1 MKKRTINHSLN
12 RHCGLHRGLRTA
24 IDPQSPKQ
32 EALSLMLRRWRMC
45 LRHDGIKGV
54 FSLLV
59 LLFLVSSMTA
69 QQMESEYDGKP
80 DKKKNATYFSN
91 GLQSKYR
98 EDTEGAIRNFEQ
110 ALRFMPDDAASMY
123 ELSEQYSNAGRI
135 EEAFNM
141 IQKAAK
147 IEPENKWYQM
157 RLGLFYRNLEQY
169 NDFIKLYE
177 KLTQK
182 YPEDPDMLSELID
195 AYLVTENYSKAL
207 EKMDLLEQQVGEN
220 EFITEQRLQVFK
232 RQGNTKK
239 VVSEL
244 EKLIEQNPDN
254 IRYYGLLASFY
265 AENGKI
271 KEAIKTYEK
280 IEEINPEHP
289 YINVSLLEL
298 YDMTGDK
305 DKAFDELLAA
315 IRNKNLDITTKA
327 NTYDYWMNKNQ
338 GASNIDE
345 QARQC
350 GEAFV
355 ETHPDNKLGYLILG
369 SCYFIEENAVK
380 SKELYQKV
388 LAIDSTDF
396 FGWQNLIVSES
407 RLNENEAV
415 RDHAV
420 AALKYYPMQPVFY
433 WYAGVANAVM
443 ENNEDAI
450 SYLEKGR
457 RYTSDKMQM
466 SEFDAFLGDIYHQQG
481 EEDKAF
487 DAYDR
492 TLRNNPDNALVLN
505 NYAYYLSLRGER
517 LEEALEMAIRANEL
531 VPDNVYYTDTYA
543 WVLYKLG
550 RYKEAEKIMKKCL
563 GLEKNPSGANLE
575 HYGDI
580 LLKLGKESEAMEYWK
595 KAQQAGGASKELD
608 QKLKH

>member
-1 MKKRTINHSLN
+1 
-12 RHCGLHRGLRTA
+12 
-24 IDPQSPKQ
+24 
-32 EALSLMLRRWRMC
+32 ML
-45 LRHDGIKGV
+45 LRHDGKRTV
-54 FSLLV
+54 FIIAILGMSLICAP
-59 LLFLVSSMTA
+59 LFA

-195 AYLVTENYSKAL
+195 AYLVTENYNKAL

-280 IEEINPEHP
+280 IKEINPEHP

-396 FGWQNLIVSES
+396 FGWQNLIISES

-443 ENNEDAI
+443 ENNVDAI

-481 EEDKAF
+481 DEDKAF

>member
-1 MKKRTINHSLN
+1 
-12 RHCGLHRGLRTA
+12 
-24 IDPQSPKQ
+24 
-32 EALSLMLRRWRMC
+32 MC

-80 DKKKNATYFSN
+80 DKKKNATFFSN

-110 ALRFMPDDAASMY
+110 ALHFMPDDAASMY

-396 FGWQNLIVSES
+396 FGWQNLIISES

-433 WYAGVANAVM
+433 WYAGVANAVL

-481 EEDKAF
+481 DEDKAF

>member
-1 MKKRTINHSLN
+1 MNNLRHTSN
-12 RHCGLHRGLRTA
+12 RHCGH
-24 IDPQSPKQ
+24 DPQSPKQ

-45 LRHDGIKGV
+45 PRHDGIKGI
-54 FSLLV
+54 FSLLIM
-59 LLFLVSSMTA
+59 LCLASSMTA

-345 QARQC
+345 QARLC

-396 FGWQNLIVSES
+396 FGWQNLIISES

-443 ENNEDAI
+443 ENNVDAI
-450 SYLEKGR
+450 NYLEKGR

-481 EEDKAF
+481 DEDKAF

>member
-12 RHCGLHRGLRTA
+12 RHCGL
-24 IDPQSPKQ
+24 DPQSPKQ
-32 EALSLMLRRWRMC
+32 ERLVSVLRRWRML
-45 LRHDGIKGV
+45 LRHDGKRTV
-54 FSLLV
+54 FIIAILGMSLICAP
-59 LLFLVSSMTA
+59 LFA

-345 QARQC
+345 QARLC

-396 FGWQNLIVSES
+396 FGWQNLIISES

-450 SYLEKGR
+450 NYLEKGR

-481 EEDKAF
+481 DEDKAF

>member
-12 RHCGLHRGLRTA
+12 RHCGL
-24 IDPQSPKQ
+24 DPQSPKQ
-32 EALSLMLRRWRMC
+32 ERLVSVLRRWRML
-45 LRHDGIKGV
+45 LRHDGKRTV
-54 FSLLV
+54 FIIAILGMSLICAP
-59 LLFLVSSMTA
+59 LFA

-443 ENNEDAI
+443 ENNVDAI

>member
-1 MKKRTINHSLN
+1 
-12 RHCGLHRGLRTA
+12 
-24 IDPQSPKQ
+24 
-32 EALSLMLRRWRMC
+32 MC

>member
-12 RHCGLHRGLRTA
+12 RHCGL
-24 IDPQSPKQ
+24 DPQSPKQ
-32 EALSLMLRRWRMC
+32 ERLVSVLRRWRML
-45 LRHDGIKGV
+45 LRHDGKRTV
-54 FSLLV
+54 FIIAILGMSLICAP
-59 LLFLVSSMTA
+59 LFA

-443 ENNEDAI
+443 ENNVDAI

-481 EEDKAF
+481 DEDKAF

>member
-12 RHCGLHRGLRTA
+12 RHCGL
-24 IDPQSPKQ
+24 DPQSPKQ
-32 EALSLMLRRWRMC
+32 ERLVSVLRRWRML
-45 LRHDGIKGV
+45 LRHDGKRTV
-54 FSLLV
+54 FIIAILGMSLICAP
-59 LLFLVSSMTA
+59 LFA

-80 DKKKNATYFSN
+80 DKKKNATFFSN

-396 FGWQNLIVSES
+396 FGWQNLIISES

>member
-12 RHCGLHRGLRTA
+12 RHCGL
-24 IDPQSPKQ
+24 DPQSPQ
-32 EALSLMLRRWRMC
+32 LERLVSVLRRWRML
-45 LRHDGIKGV
+45 LRHDGKRTV
-54 FSLLV
+54 FIIAILGMSLICAP
-59 LLFLVSSMTA
+59 LFA

-396 FGWQNLIVSES
+396 FGWQNLIISES

-443 ENNEDAI
+443 ENNVDAI
-450 SYLEKGR
+450 NYLEKGR

-481 EEDKAF
+481 DEDKAF

>member
-1 MKKRTINHSLN
+1 
-12 RHCGLHRGLRTA
+12 
-24 IDPQSPKQ
+24 
-32 EALSLMLRRWRMC
+32 MC
-45 LRHDGIKGV
+45 LRHDGKRT
-54 FSLLV
+54 V
-59 LLFLVSSMTA
+59 LIISILAMILAMSFISAPLFA
-69 QQMESEYDGKP
+69 QQMESEYEGKP

-338 GASNIDE
+338 GASNIDK

-396 FGWQNLIVSES
+396 YSWQNLIVSES
-407 RLNENEAV
+407 HLNENEAV
-415 RDHAV
+415 REHAI

-433 WYAGVANAVM
+433 WYAGVASAVLKM
-443 ENNEDAI
+443 NDDAI
-450 SYLEKGR
+450 TYLEKGR
-457 RYTSDKMQM
+457 RYTTDKVQM
-466 SEFDAFLGDIYHQQG
+466 ANFDAFLGDIYHEQG
-481 EEDKAF
+481 DEEKAF
-487 DAYDR
+487 DAYER
-492 TLRNNPDNALVLN
+492 TLRNDPDNVLVLN
-505 NYAYYLSLRGER
+505 NYAYYLAVKSQDLDK
-517 LEEALEMAIRANEL
+517 ALEMSTKAITAE
-531 VPDNVYYTDTYA
+531 PDNPTYLDTHA
-543 WVLYKLG
+543 WVLYKKG
-550 RYKEAEKIMKKCL
+550 NYQEAEKYMKKAL
-563 GLEKNPSGANLE
+563 KLLKTPDATYQE
-575 HYGDI
+575 HYDAI
-580 LLKLGKESEAMEYWK
+580 VKKLGKN
-595 KAQQAGGASKELD
+595 
-608 QKLKH
+608 